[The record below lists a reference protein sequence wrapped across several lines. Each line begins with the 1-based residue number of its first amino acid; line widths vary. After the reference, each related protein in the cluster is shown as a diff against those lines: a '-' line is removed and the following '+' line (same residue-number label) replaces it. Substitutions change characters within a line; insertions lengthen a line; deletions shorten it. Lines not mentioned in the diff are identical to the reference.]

1 MQTISESETSE
12 TVCQDSYLLFDTSL
26 VDIPSNKELCY
37 IFLCFLFFSSY
48 KACSFWNSDTLDA
61 IVESAMLNDTIEYWI
76 SSSDLPQN
84 INIHGANTAVKFVFL
99 SERGTLVCSWPF

>member
-1 MQTISESETSE
+1 ML
-12 TVCQDSYLLFDTSL
+12 VLFQLS
-26 VDIPSNKELCY
+26 Y

-84 INIHGANTAVKFVFL
+84 INTHGANTAAKFVF
-99 SERGTLVCSWPF
+99 F